1 MKFKNRDYWIFV
13 AKNIFVLISFSNSLE
28 ITLLQIFE
36 LFQFLTKVIFL
47 LDETRD
53 KFW

>member
-1 MKFKNRDYWIFV
+1 MKFENRNDWIFI
-13 AKNIFVLISFSNSLE
+13 AKYIFVMIIFSNSLE

-36 LFQFLTKVIFL
+36 LFEFLTKVIFL